1 MGQLWIEQVS
11 CYLLLTCLFSYPM
24 CGKCCFALYITRRD
38 FSRQKLL
45 ADVATCVGKVVA
57 DRWIS
62 RNSPWCHII
71 GLLCDILFA
80 DLSKYDLLS
89 LIN

>member
-57 DRWIS
+57 DRWFLATHHGVILLV
-62 RNSPWCHII
+62 NYVTFCLLICQNMIYCH
-71 GLLCDILFA
+71 
-80 DLSKYDLLS
+80 
-89 LIN
+89 